1 MGSQRVGHGLAT
13 EQQPCLVTWL
23 RFFVWQ
29 KCTASY
35 LFWAK
40 VLPCPPPPIS
50 SLPFWPYRTQPGQ
63 WKGLGDAG
71 FLPAQTSSS
80 YLLGP
85 SAWWGVG
92 EEEWLRP
99 GPRVGWGDS
108 CSGRARQEG
117 VETAGVKGN
126 SDGKRLRNMG
136 KDKSLQ
142 KQILNSWLTDF
153 STRMPNSMGK
163 NSFQQM
169 VLGQLDIHMEGM
181 KLYPL
186 PHTIHKN

>member
-1 MGSQRVGHGLAT
+1 M
-13 EQQPCLVTWL
+13 
-23 RFFVWQ
+23 
-29 KCTASY
+29 
-35 LFWAK
+35 
-40 VLPCPPPPIS
+40 
-50 SLPFWPYRTQPGQ
+50 
-63 WKGLGDAG
+63 
-71 FLPAQTSSS
+71 
-80 YLLGP
+80 
-85 SAWWGVG
+85 
-92 EEEWLRP
+92 
-99 GPRVGWGDS
+99 
-108 CSGRARQEG
+108 
-117 VETAGVKGN
+117 ETAGVKGN